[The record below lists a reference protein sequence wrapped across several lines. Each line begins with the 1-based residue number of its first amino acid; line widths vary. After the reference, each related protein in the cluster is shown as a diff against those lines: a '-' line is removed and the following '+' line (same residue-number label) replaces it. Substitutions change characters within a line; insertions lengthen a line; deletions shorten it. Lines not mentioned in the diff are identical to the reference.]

1 MASAA
6 VPTQHMTQVGGGQS
20 TWQPS
25 DWAIEP
31 PPGVCYLEVLKDVE
45 VLDWINLNK
54 RRHIFGRQLPTCD
67 LSWTISLSRANT
79 LLLFL
84 TKMEAHGTFVA
95 NERLTKDSPV
105 EIEVG
110 QSLQFAARKN
120 NAALF
125 PSPPK
130 PTLIELPYPPDPSDE
145 EAVLLLTH
153 VNRPLKGLTWP
164 DIVSKSSRPSSSSG
178 GKDDSW
184 LNERAHGVDVET
196 EPGPMGV
203 KEGSLV
209 GNYESLVQITI
220 IPQGKEHTSVKEVC
234 LPNKRDRKT
243 STSCEQGQDSFK
255 EWWSV

>member
-1 MASAA
+1 M
-6 VPTQHMTQVGGGQS
+6 
-20 TWQPS
+20 
-25 DWAIEP
+25 
-31 PPGVCYLEVLKDVE
+31 
-45 VLDWINLNK
+45 
-54 RRHIFGRQLPTCD
+54 
-67 LSWTISLSRANT
+67 
-79 LLLFL
+79 
-84 TKMEAHGTFVA
+84 
-95 NERLTKDSPV
+95 
-105 EIEVG
+105 
-110 QSLQFAARKN
+110 
-120 NAALF
+120 
-125 PSPPK
+125 
-130 PTLIELPYPPDPSDE
+130 
-145 EAVLLLTH
+145 LLTH

-184 LNERAHGVDVET
+184 LNERARKRISRTRFRDQVGGELVEVVGFSDGVDVET

>member
-1 MASAA
+1 MCHSIY
-6 VPTQHMTQVGGGQS
+6 VIDMWS
-20 TWQPS
+20 
-25 DWAIEP
+25 
-31 PPGVCYLEVLKDVE
+31 
-45 VLDWINLNK
+45 
-54 RRHIFGRQLPTCD
+54 
-67 LSWTISLSRANT
+67 
-79 LLLFL
+79 
-84 TKMEAHGTFVA
+84 AHGTFVA

-184 LNERAHGVDVET
+184 LNERARKRIRRTRFRDQVG
-196 EPGPMGV
+196 GSWLKLSGSQMG
-203 KEGSLV
+203 LM
-209 GNYESLVQITI
+209 
-220 IPQGKEHTSVKEVC
+220 
-234 LPNKRDRKT
+234 
-243 STSCEQGQDSFK
+243 
-255 EWWSV
+255 